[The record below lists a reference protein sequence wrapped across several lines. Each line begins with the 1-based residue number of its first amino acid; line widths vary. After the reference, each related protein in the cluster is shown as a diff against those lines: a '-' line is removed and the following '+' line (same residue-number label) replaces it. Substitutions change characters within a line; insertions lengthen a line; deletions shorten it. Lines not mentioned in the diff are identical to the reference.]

1 MLVFLWGF
9 YPWNC
14 SRKWMFTFYL
24 YPLFSQSLLDL
35 TMEPSVIHVGFYDGF
50 YENFIPKIVLVS
62 RWSLFICISYL
73 FKASQ
78 PAWNVSEMS
87 QSDLHLQIHLKDLS
101 ETSQKRRLFCGVF
114 NTSQIHLKKDIFF
127 EKSLRCPKYISKK
140 MSFCELV

>member
-1 MLVFLWGF
+1 
-9 YPWNC
+9 
-14 SRKWMFTFYL
+14 MFTFYL

-50 YENFIPKIVLVS
+50 YENFIPKIVPVS

-87 QSDLHLQIHLKDLS
+87 QSDLHLQIHLKHLS
-101 ETSQKRRLFCGVF
+101 ETTQKRLLFCGVF
-114 NTSQIHLKKDIFF
+114 NASQIHLKKDFFF
-127 EKSLRCPKYISKK
+127 EKSFQMSQIHLKKDVFLWTRLDVSKK
-140 MSFCELV
+140 MFFMWRL